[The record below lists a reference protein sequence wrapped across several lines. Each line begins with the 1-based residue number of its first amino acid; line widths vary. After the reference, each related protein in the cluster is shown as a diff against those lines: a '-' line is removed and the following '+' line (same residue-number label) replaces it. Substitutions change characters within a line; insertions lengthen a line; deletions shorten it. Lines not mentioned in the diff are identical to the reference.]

1 MPRGSMLSWTI
12 GQVTVTCIQESEN
25 DIPAG
30 FLIPGLTAERVAAIE
45 WLDPA
50 FLGDAGTLRLA
61 IQALVIRTPARI
73 IVVDTCL
80 GNEKFGREIASWNG
94 LNTAFLDDLAAAGF
108 DPRAVD
114 TVFCTHLHSD
124 HVGWNTMKSKDGWV
138 PTFPN
143 ARYLLGR
150 EEFEFWDRERQT
162 GKGSTPAVFADSILP
177 LFEAGLVDLIDLPHR
192 VSDEIVLVPTPGH
205 TPGHASVEI
214 RSQGQAGLIT
224 GDFIHHPC
232 QMAVP
237 DLAEIADTDGA
248 MAAATRRQVLGE
260 CADRPILV
268 IGTHFAR
275 PAAGHVRKDGT
286 VFRFET

>member
-1 MPRGSMLSWTI
+1 MPSWSI
-12 GQVTVTCIQESEN
+12 GQVMVTCIQESES
-25 DIPAG
+25 DIPPG
-30 FLIPGLTAERVAAIE
+30 FLIPGLTADRLAAIE
-45 WLDPA
+45 WLDPG
-50 FLGDAGTLRLA
+50 FLGRGGMLRLA
-61 IQALVIRTPARI
+61 IQALVIRTPDRL

-80 GNEKFGREIASWNG
+80 GNDKFGREVPTWNG
-94 LNTAFLDDLAAAGF
+94 LNTGFLNDFAAAGF
-108 DPRAVD
+108 DCSAVD

-124 HVGWNTMKSKDGWV
+124 HVGWNTMKSAKGWI

-150 EEFEFWDRERQT
+150 REFEYWERECEA
-162 GKGSTPAVFADSILP
+162 GKGSTHAVFADSVLP

-192 VSDEIVLVPTPGH
+192 VTDEIVLVSTPGH
-205 TPGHASVEI
+205 TPGHASVQI
-214 RSQGQAGLIT
+214 NSQGQAGLIT

-237 DLAEIADTDGA
+237 DLAEIADTDGM
-248 MAAATRRQVLGE
+248 MAGETRRQVLGD
-260 CADRPILV
+260 CADKPILV

-275 PAAGHVRKDGT
+275 PVAGHVRTDGD

>member
-1 MPRGSMLSWTI
+1 MLSWTI
-12 GQVTVTCIQESEN
+12 GQVTITCIQESES
-25 DIPAG
+25 DVPPG

-45 WLDPA
+45 WLDPG
-50 FLGDAGTLRLA
+50 FLGAGGMLRLA
-61 IQALVIRTPARI
+61 IQALVIRTPERL
-73 IVVDTCL
+73 IVVDTCV
-80 GNEKFGREIASWNG
+80 GNDRFGREIPNWNG
-94 LNTAFLDDLAAAGF
+94 LNTAFLNDFAASGF
-108 DPRAVD
+108 DPAAVD

-124 HVGWNTMKSKDGWV
+124 HVGWNTMKSGDRWV

-150 EEFEFWDRERQT
+150 KEFEYWDKEREA
-162 GKGSTPAVFADSILP
+162 GKGSTPAVFADSIRP
-177 LFEAGLVDLIDLPHR
+177 LFEAGLVDLIDLPHG
-192 VSDEIVLVPTPGH
+192 VTDEIALVSTPGH
-205 TPGHASVEI
+205 TPGHASVQI
-214 RSQGQAGLIT
+214 RSQGQAALIT

-237 DLAEIADTDGA
+237 HLAEIADTDGA
-248 MAAATRRQVLGE
+248 LAGETRRQMLGD

-275 PAAGHVRKDGT
+275 PVAGHVHSDGP

>member
-1 MPRGSMLSWTI
+1 MLSWTI
-12 GQVTVTCIQESEN
+12 GRVSVTCIQESES
-25 DIPAG
+25 DIPPG
-30 FLIPGLTAERVAAIE
+30 FLIPGLTAERVAEIG
-45 WLDPA
+45 WLDPG
-50 FLGDAGTLRLA
+50 FLGQDGMLRLA
-61 IQALVIRTPARI
+61 IQALVIRTPNRL

-80 GNEKFGREIASWNG
+80 GNDKFGREVPTWNG
-94 LNTAFLDDLAAAGF
+94 LSTAFLGDFAAAGF
-108 DPRAVD
+108 DRDAVD

-124 HVGWNTMKSKDGWV
+124 HVGWNTMKSADGWV

-150 EEFEFWDRERQT
+150 QEFEYWDQAREAGR
-162 GKGSTPAVFADSILP
+162 GSAPVVFADSIQP
-177 LFEAGLVDLIDLPHR
+177 LFEAGLVDLIELPHR
-192 VSDEIVLVPTPGH
+192 VTDEIALISTPGH
-205 TPGHASVEI
+205 TPGHASVQI
-214 RSQGQAGLIT
+214 RSDGQEGLIT

-248 MAAATRRQVLGE
+248 MAGQTRWRMLKD
-260 CADRPILV
+260 CADKPILV

-275 PAAGHVRKDGT
+275 PVAGHVRTDAD